1 MNDFC
6 PAVRSPSCPFPE
18 VSAFS
23 LLVLVPDLE
32 TACSELP
39 HLPPSL
45 PFHLPFPACVQP
57 PRCPRKPFSREPS
70 WLPVLAPS
78 GPATRSLGSSD
89 QEPGLLLLGSF
100 GLWMD
105 GSPGHLKMWLGR
117 AVLGAGSRLFP
128 RLQLQ
133 SVAGMMGKGR
143 ERRSRR
149 GPGWLPGGEGGLR
162 NQSVCTEP
170 GALPRFM
177 CPGLKTWC
185 GTWLGTEFCVSL
197 SPQVVV
203 PTLGR
208 WAGAG
213 ETGLPPHSGSSVA
226 APWGFSRGLFFLQ
239 EASGTRSVLWLL
251 VFPGDLPTKWAGGGL
266 HGLVACLMAGA

>member
-1 MNDFC
+1 MIFQNSQLRPTDPQPLPTSNLVADFVGF
-6 PAVRSPSCPFPE
+6 ASKWTE
-18 VSAFS
+18 N
-23 LLVLVPDLE
+23 
-32 TACSELP
+32 P

-170 GALPRFM
+170 GALP
-177 CPGLKTWC
+177 LIH
-185 GTWLGTEFCVSL
+185 VS
-197 SPQVVV
+197 
-203 PTLGR
+203 
-208 WAGAG
+208 WA
-213 ETGLPPHSGSSVA
+213 
-226 APWGFSRGLFFLQ
+226 Q
-239 EASGTRSVLWLL
+239 DL
-251 VFPGDLPTKWAGGGL
+251 VWDLAWD
-266 HGLVACLMAGA
+266 